1 MPSTSQHLPPVGW
14 PYAPREVKTNLVTH
28 SDQTVPGM
36 GGGWTLRLAPGVTL
50 EGAAKPLAG
59 AFGRGGV
66 FRMGDA
72 VIRPYR
78 RGGMVRHVNRSTY
91 VGIHRFESEF
101 EVHARLFALGFP
113 TVQPLGY
120 GFRRRGLGWQGLFI
134 TRWIEANPWP
144 SSWCHGPEFMA
155 ALGAAVKALE
165 AAECWAPD
173 LNATNVLTN
182 PEGGVLLLDWDRASF
197 GQGPGLTP
205 RYRARLLRSLQKMQA
220 PADVI
225 LELTKC
231 LTDP

>member
-1 MPSTSQHLPPVGW
+1 MPSTRIHPPPAGW
-14 PYAPREVKTNLVTH
+14 PYAPRKGKANLLTH
-28 SDQTVPGM
+28 VNQTVPRM
-36 GGGWTLRLAPGVTL
+36 GGGWTLRLVPGVTL
-50 EGAAKPLAG
+50 DGAANPLMD

-66 FRMGDA
+66 FRIGEA

-101 EVHARLFALGFP
+101 EAHARLFAMGFP
-113 TVQPLGY
+113 TVQPMGY

-134 TRWIEANPWP
+134 TRWVESTPWP
-144 SSWCHGPEFMA
+144 NTWCHSPEFLV

-173 LNATNVLTN
+173 LNATNVLTT
-182 PEGGVLLLDWDRASF
+182 PEGGLLLLDWDRASF
-197 GQGPGLTP
+197 GQGPGLMP
-205 RYRARLLRSLQKMQA
+205 RYRARMSRSLQKLHA

-225 LELTKC
+225 LRLMKC
-231 LTDP
+231 LSDP

>member
-1 MPSTSQHLPPVGW
+1 MPPTRHHPPAGW
-14 PYAPREVKTNLVTH
+14 PYAPRKVNANLVTQAN
-28 SDQTVPGM
+28 QTVPGM
-36 GGGWTLRLAPGVTL
+36 GGGWTLRLAPGVSLAGT
-50 EGAAKPLAG
+50 AKPLEA

-66 FRMGDA
+66 FRLGDA
-72 VIRPYR
+72 VIRPYQ

-134 TRWIEANPWP
+134 TRWVESTPWP
-144 SSWCHGPEFMA
+144 SSWCHSPDFFS

-173 LNATNVLTN
+173 LNATNVLTT
-182 PEGGVLLLDWDRASF
+182 PEGGVFLLDWDRARF
-197 GQGPGLTP
+197 GHGPGLMP
-205 RYRARLLRSLQKMQA
+205 RYRARMVRSLQKLHA
-220 PADVI
+220 PAEVI
-225 LELTKC
+225 LGLVAC
-231 LTDP
+231 LSDP